1 MKDTT
6 FFVARLA
13 REEAA
18 EKLRKEK
25 ATHVRE
31 AREERDRRRRGK
43 RSVEERLARD
53 FSLTRNIDSD
63 DGNNAT
69 EKRPFPSPMEE
80 GAPDKKTRHRS
91 TSRTSSQGGGSRGS
105 SPGQH

>member
-31 AREERDRRRRGK
+31 AREERDRQRRRREK
-43 RSVEERLARD
+43 MSLEERLARD
-53 FSLTRNIDSD
+53 YSLTRGIDSD
-63 DGNNAT
+63 DGNNVT
-69 EKRPFPSPMEE
+69 I
-80 GAPDKKTRHRS
+80 
-91 TSRTSSQGGGSRGS
+91 
-105 SPGQH
+105 